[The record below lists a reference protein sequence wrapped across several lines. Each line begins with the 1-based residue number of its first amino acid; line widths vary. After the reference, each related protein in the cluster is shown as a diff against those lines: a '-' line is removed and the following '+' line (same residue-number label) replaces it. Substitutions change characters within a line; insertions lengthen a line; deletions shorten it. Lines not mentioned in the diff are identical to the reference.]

1 MDASSRQDGGD
12 RRKLLAPDAVHL
24 VDGGWEVAA
33 KAWQAVMAQVE
44 FALLDRP

>member
-12 RRKLLAPDAVHL
+12 RRKLLAPDGVHL